1 MIAVIFN
8 PTARGEKATAFKS
21 RLSSLAGPVRLLPT
35 RGPGDGIA
43 LAAAAAA
50 EGIGTIVAAG
60 GDGTVNEV
68 ANGLAAAGR
77 FPIAPRLGVIPLG
90 TVNVFAK
97 ELGLPSDL
105 DAAWKCILAGRVARI
120 DLASANH
127 AGGRRWFVQMAGA
140 GLDSEAIA
148 RVDWSLKKKF
158 GPLAYVWAGFGA
170 LAGPLPRIRV
180 TGGEAPVSAE
190 LALIGNGRFYGGRY
204 PVFPGARLSDGRL
217 HLALLERAN
226 LLSLARAA
234 VALASGR
241 LGRLSGVRHQSAAA
255 FRFEADGTA
264 SFQVEGD
271 NIGHLP
277 AEFGIQPAALDVIVR
292 DD

>member
-21 RLSSLAGPVRLLPT
+21 RLSSLAGPIRLLPT
-35 RGPGDGIA
+35 RGPGDAIV
-43 LAAAAAA
+43 LAAEAAA
-50 EGIGTIVAAG
+50 EGIETIVAAG

-97 ELGLPSDL
+97 ELGLPSEL
-105 DAAWKCILAGRVARI
+105 GAAWECIQAGRVMRI
-120 DLASANH
+120 DLASARH
-127 AGGRRWFVQMAGA
+127 AGGLRWFVQMAGA
-140 GLDSEAIA
+140 GLDSQAIA
-148 RVDWSLKKKF
+148 RVDWSLKKKI

-180 TGGEAPVSAE
+180 TGGDAPVSGQ
-190 LALIGNGRFYGGRY
+190 LALLGNGRYYGGRY
-204 PVFPGARLSDGRL
+204 PVFPAARLSDGRL
-217 HLALLERAN
+217 DLALLEHAN
-226 LLSLARAA
+226 VLSLARAA
-234 VALASGR
+234 VAVASGR
-241 LGRLSGVRHQSAAA
+241 LLHLSGTRHQSAAT
-255 FRFEADGTA
+255 FRFETDGTA
-264 SFQVEGD
+264 PFQVEGD

-277 AEFGIQPAALDVIVR
+277 AEFGIQPSALDVIVR